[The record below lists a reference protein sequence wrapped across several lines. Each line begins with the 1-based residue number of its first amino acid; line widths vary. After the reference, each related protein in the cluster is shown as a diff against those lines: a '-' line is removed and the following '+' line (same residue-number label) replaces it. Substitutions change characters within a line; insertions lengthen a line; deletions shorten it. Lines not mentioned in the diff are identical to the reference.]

1 MPAACDGLLVAVA
14 HGHGPCIKPGSG
26 ESFKDCPD
34 CPEMVIAPA
43 GSFSMGSP
51 GSEPKRQRDEAP
63 QHKVTIDIGEPEAPQ
78 HKVTIG
84 EPFAVGRFAVTRDE
98 FEAFVKDS
106 GYRRTAAATFGRGST
121 WNSDSA
127 KSWRSPG
134 FTQTGVHPVVC
145 VNWNDT
151 KAYVAWL
158 SKKTGKEYRLL
169 SEAER
174 EYVARAGTKTPF
186 WWGSRLRWNRP
197 TMMETTPIMAAQG
210 GIAAEDRA
218 GKVVQGEPL
227 GPLSSPRQC
236 LGVGGGL
243 LARRLP

>member
-1 MPAACDGLLVAVA
+1 
-14 HGHGPCIKPGSG
+14 
-26 ESFKDCPD
+26 
-34 CPEMVIAPA
+34 
-43 GSFSMGSP
+43 
-51 GSEPKRQRDEAP
+51 
-63 QHKVTIDIGEPEAPQ
+63 
-78 HKVTIG
+78 VTIG

-106 GYRRTAAATFGRGST
+106 GYQTDGGCYIRTRST

-174 EYVARAGTKTPF
+174 EYVARAGRTTPF
-186 WWGSRLRWNRP
+186 WWGSQISVDQANYDGNYTYNGGSKGEWRQKTVPVKSFQANPWGLYQVHGNVWDWVEDCWHGDYHNAPSDGSAWTTGECKIRMLRGGSWINYPRNLRAAYRENDSPGSRNNNRGFRV
-197 TMMETTPIMAAQG
+197 A
-210 GIAAEDRA
+210 
-218 GKVVQGEPL
+218 L
-227 GPLSSPRQC
+227 GWQDLNR
-236 LGVGGGL
+236 
-243 LARRLP
+243 